1 MENLQVTSQ
10 GLDAALSAG
19 EMGLKL
25 KLTRFRLGAGTGY
38 TPASDGSDTD
48 LQGPVVHTDAISGY
62 VLEANGQLK
71 LVLRLS
77 AAAGTFTFGELAIDA
92 EVTPGVFL
100 MFASAVLPAPLTK
113 ESSLSSS
120 APSTFTFNCYIKL
133 EQGNS
138 IIQVVPGDV
147 NAGGADYSAQIYN
160 LQQQINNIGTPSNFQ
175 PQIDALNLQVSD
187 LTINLA
193 NKPDLATYAE
203 LSSASPPVDKAVAAN
218 HLRNKA
224 ADNLIQLTPGGLYL
238 PQASIIGL
246 SGGLPTCT
254 GPTVFSNADNSV
266 VCSGLV
272 SALDL
277 EVGDVVKVEQSSL
290 GNNKLFTV
298 TSITD
303 NNNLKFNE
311 THSFQKVGIKSLKT
325 ETATIKF
332 TRVCKWYNAHPGLGQ
347 GWNFISS
354 SLKGLGGQSDCIY
367 PQAANT
373 AVYGM
378 NPTFGL
384 IGPDPWTGWS
394 NYNTSHRTI
403 NARVSYSG
411 SNKTGSTVVFAFS
424 VRVDDVLVSSSS
436 NTGSQ
441 NSLNGVE
448 FVVVPND
455 SVLNVRTSG
464 NYNDRFTYMEL
475 S

>member
-1 MENLQVTSQ
+1 MSNLQITTQ
-10 GLDAALSAG
+10 GLEAAASIADQG
-19 EMGLKL
+19 FRI
-25 KLTRFRLGAGTGY
+25 KLTRFRLADGTGY
-38 TPASDGSDTD
+38 TPAPDGSETD
-48 LQGPVVHTDAISGY
+48 LHGNVVYTAPISGY
-62 VLEANGQLK
+62 TIEPEGELK
-71 LVLRLS
+71 LVLRIP
-77 AAAGTFTFGELAIDA
+77 APAGTFSFGEIAIDA
-92 EVTPGVFL
+92 EITPGNFL
-100 MFASAVLPAPLTK
+100 MFASAVTPTLLLK
-113 ESSLSSS
+113 ESSLSVN
-120 APSTFTFNCYIKL
+120 APSTFTFNFYIRMK
-133 EQGNS
+133 QGVTV
-138 IIQVVPGDV
+138 IEVVPGDV
-147 NAGGADYSAQIYN
+147 NAGGVDYQVQINN
-160 LQQQINNIGTPSNFQ
+160 LQQQINNMSTPENFQ
-175 PQIDALNLQVSD
+175 PQIDDINLQFYFISNE
-187 LTINLA
+187 LSL
-193 NKPDLATYAE
+193 KPSLATYSE
-203 LSSASPPVDKAVAAN
+203 LSSATPPVDKAVAAN

-246 SGGLPTCT
+246 SGGLPTYT

-354 SLKGLGGQSDCIY
+354 SVKGLGGQSDRIY

-373 AVYGM
+373 AVAGM